1 MKINGISA
9 PIALF
14 MLACIFTMCTGHEDP
29 PITKTTYSF
38 QESPIS
44 VKMLDP
50 FGHNYSY
57 VDWLRVFS
65 INGNGRDS
73 SLSYTV
79 KDPGYD
85 QYIEYI
91 PPLPQIS
98 DTVKVGDKLTTYSY
112 VGRKD
117 DAVRVSSEF
126 EVVRDSL
133 IYEGNGDMTRSL
145 IISNSGNYIC
155 GIAIDGIANVLSV
168 LNEKNRYRLLGRSGE
183 IRLQV
188 TFQSVKIM
196 QIPSNDQFSISV
208 KSDEQQTYLFDYDV
222 QSATNDDGTS
232 DVTVSVK
239 ASVNDCYEE
248 GARLI
253 EPRGL
258 TVSVKSPAIRGNDDS
273 LEIFLTWKGN
283 CFDPKFEV
291 VKVNDTPKEIAI
303 MKDSSWVE
311 YVTVKIVQKA
321 K

>member
-1 MKINGISA
+1 
-9 PIALF
+9 
-14 MLACIFTMCTGHEDP
+14 
-29 PITKTTYSF
+29 
-38 QESPIS
+38 
-44 VKMLDP
+44 MLDP
-50 FGHNYSY
+50 FGHNYTY

-65 INGNGRDS
+65 VNGDGRDS

-79 KDPGYD
+79 RNPGYD
-85 QYIEYI
+85 QYIEYM

-112 VGRKD
+112 VGRID

-126 EVVRDSL
+126 EVVRDS
-133 IYEGNGDMTRSL
+133 IFYDDNGDMTRNL

-168 LNEKNRYRLLGRSGE
+168 LNEKNKYRLEGKSGD

-188 TFQSVKIM
+188 TFQSVDIE
-196 QIPSNDQFSISV
+196 QIPSNDLFSISV
-208 KSDEQQTYLFDYDV
+208 KSDDQQACLFDYDV
-222 QSATNDDGTS
+222 QSATNDDGTL

-258 TVSVKSPAIRGNDDS
+258 TVSVKSPAIRGNDDA
-273 LEIFLTWKGN
+273 LEISLSWKGN

-291 VKVNDTPKEIAI
+291 VNVKDTPKEIAI

-311 YVTVKIVQKA
+311 YVTVKI
-321 K
+321 

>member
-1 MKINGISA
+1 MKINSISA
-9 PIALF
+9 PISLF
-14 MLACIFTMCTGHEDP
+14 MLACIFTMCTGHEDT

-38 QESPIS
+38 KENPIS

-65 INGNGRDS
+65 VNGNGRDS

-112 VGRKD
+112 VGRID

-133 IYEGNGDMTRSL
+133 IYEDNGDMTRSL

-183 IRLQV
+183 IRLHV

-208 KSDEQQTYLFDYDV
+208 KSDDQQTSLFDYDV